1 MASRKATGEPGTNG
15 RRVMALTNDWMLER
29 RKRRFEWIA
38 MEDGSEACIWSSTV
52 GDTLQVI
59 RAASR
64 PGPLAELGP
73 DEAMAVRMQ
82 IALSLHDGEPPE
94 GRRIF
99 SDDNLQ
105 LVDLLSPR
113 EMNLVL
119 LTASRL
125 NGMDQEAMDRLEG
138 FMKRTEGATS
148 PS

>member
-1 MASRKATGEPGTNG
+1 MSQRKATGTNG
-15 RRVMALTNDWMLER
+15 RRVMALNNEWLVER

-38 MEDGSEACIWSSTV
+38 MEDGSEACVWSSTV

-59 RAASR
+59 RSASR

-94 GRRIF
+94 GQRIF
-99 SDDNLQ
+99 GDENLS

-119 LTASRL
+119 VTSARL
-125 NGMDQEAMDRLEG
+125 NGMDQEAMERLEA
-138 FMKRTEGATS
+138 FMKRTEGEAL